1 MAATATPAAAVGARV
16 AEPRPPAAGRTRRLR
31 APRFLLAIPAWLW
44 WAAFFVVPVALVVV
58 SSFGE
63 KVQGS
68 AGRVSLDDPSLG
80 RYRDALDD
88 FRTTLLQG
96 MRTSLTG
103 TALCLLIGFPV
114 AYFLAVKVRRRKGL
128 LLALLMIPFFTN
140 FLIRTVAW
148 RIVLAPKGFLSNLL
162 IDWGWRDRGLEI
174 LDTRT
179 AVQIGVVYN
188 YLPLM
193 IFPLFV
199 ALDRLDP
206 ALREASKDLGANRLR
221 TFLQVTLP
229 LAMPGI
235 VAGLVLVFVPLSG
248 DYITASVLG
257 GAKGNMPGS
266 VVASLFLQGQD
277 PASGAAYAVVLI
289 LAILAVLAAFAI
301 VGRLTAEV
309 LRRRRASSLPAG
321 MR

>member
-1 MAATATPAAAVGARV
+1 MTASAIT
-16 AEPRPPAAGRTRRLR
+16 PRPPRQRSYV
-31 APRFLLAIPAWLW
+31 PKFLLALPAWIW
-44 WAAFFVVPVALVVV
+44 WVAFFVVPVALVIV

-63 KVQGS
+63 KIELS
-68 AGRVSLDDPSLG
+68 AGRVSLDGPSLD
-80 RYRDALDD
+80 RYSEALDGPFFD
-88 FRTTLLQG
+88 VLKQG
-96 MRTSLTG
+96 MRTSITG
-103 TALCLLIGFPV
+103 TLLCLVIGFPI
-114 AYFLAVKVRRRKGL
+114 AYFLAVKVKRFKGL

-148 RIVLAPKGFLSNLL
+148 RIVLAPRGFVSNTL
-162 IDWGWRDRGLEI
+162 IDWGWRDGGLAI
-174 LDTRT
+174 LDTRM

-206 ALREASKDLGANRLR
+206 ALREASKDLGAGRLR

-235 VAGLVLVFVPLSG
+235 VAGLILVFVPLSG
-248 DYITASVLG
+248 DYITAAVLG
-257 GAKGNMPGS
+257 GASGNMPGAL
-266 VVASLFLQGQD
+266 VASQFLQSQD

-289 LAILAVLAAFAI
+289 ASILVILAAFAI
-301 VGRLTAEV
+301 VGRLLAEV
-309 LRRRRASSLPAG
+309 LRRRRTVRITEVAT
-321 MR
+321 